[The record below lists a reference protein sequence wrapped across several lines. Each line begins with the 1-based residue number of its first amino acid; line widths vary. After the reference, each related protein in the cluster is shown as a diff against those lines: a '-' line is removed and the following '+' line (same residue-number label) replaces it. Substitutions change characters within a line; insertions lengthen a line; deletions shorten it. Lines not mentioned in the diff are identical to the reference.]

1 MQILGVIFNLWRL
14 ICYFLDQYSR
24 ISCQEYQITR
34 LKSIIPN
41 IETSLVILSHELK
54 SDAYY
59 YSLCNIFFVFLYW
72 SLNVHRVVFPQDLV
86 RRGVCRGWEF
96 VAGQDEEQMILLKKV
111 PKKILRLSGTLR
123 DDLPPNQPNLEQW
136 GEWGCQENNLK

>member
-14 ICYFLDQYSR
+14 ICYFLDQDSR

-59 YSLCNIFFVFLYW
+59 YSLCNIFFVFLY
-72 SLNVHRVVFPQDLV
+72 
-86 RRGVCRGWEF
+86 
-96 VAGQDEEQMILLKKV
+96 
-111 PKKILRLSGTLR
+111 
-123 DDLPPNQPNLEQW
+123 
-136 GEWGCQENNLK
+136 